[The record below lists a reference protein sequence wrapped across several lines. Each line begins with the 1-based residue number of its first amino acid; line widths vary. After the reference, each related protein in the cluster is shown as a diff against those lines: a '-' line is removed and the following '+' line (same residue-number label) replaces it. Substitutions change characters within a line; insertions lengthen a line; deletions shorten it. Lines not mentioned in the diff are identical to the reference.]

1 MSDFETIRLNRGDEG
16 ITWLTLA
23 RAQQHNAFNRM
34 MIDEMTEAAGMLA
47 ADATLRAVVL
57 AAEGKSFSAG
67 GDLRWM
73 QKQAAMDRA
82 GKMAEARALAHM
94 LLALNNLPMPLIAR
108 VQGNAFGGGIG
119 LMAVSDIV
127 VAADIASFSLTETR
141 LGLIPATIGPFVMRR
156 LGAAGT
162 RQTFIT
168 GSPMDAMRAQRLGLV
183 SVVVPADDL
192 DTAIL
197 RELTAVRAAAPGA
210 MRTAKAFALGQL
222 DQPDATVIEAAINV
236 LADSWESDEAEAGIT
251 AFFDRKPPPWAG

>member
-1 MSDFETIRLNRGDEG
+1 MSDFETIRLNRDDDG
-16 ITWLTLA
+16 IAWLTLA

-34 MIDEMTEAAGMLA
+34 MIDEMTEAASMLA
-47 ADATLRAVVL
+47 SDDTLRAVVL
-57 AAEGKSFSAG
+57 SAEGKSFSAG

-73 QKQAAMDRA
+73 QEQAAADRA
-82 GKMAEARALAHM
+82 GKMAEAHALAHM

-119 LMAVSDIV
+119 LMAVADIV
-127 VAADIASFSLTETR
+127 VAADTARFSLTETR

-156 LGAAGT
+156 LGVAGT

-183 SVVVPADDL
+183 SVAVPADDL
-192 DTAIL
+192 DEAL
-197 RELTAVRAAAPGA
+197 SNELKAVRAAAPGA
-210 MRTAKAFALGQL
+210 MRTAKAYALGQL
-222 DQPDATVIEAAINV
+222 GQPDANVIEAAINV

>member
-1 MSDFETIRLNRGDEG
+1 
-16 ITWLTLA
+16 
-23 RAQQHNAFNRM
+23 
-34 MIDEMTEAAGMLA
+34 
-47 ADATLRAVVL
+47 
-57 AAEGKSFSAG
+57 
-67 GDLRWM
+67 
-73 QKQAAMDRA
+73 
-82 GKMAEARALAHM
+82 MAEARALAHM
-94 LLALNNLPMPLIAR
+94 LLALNKLPMPLIAR

-210 MRTAKAFALGQL
+210 MRTAKAYALGQL

>member
-1 MSDFETIRLNRGDEG
+1 MSDFETIRLNRDDDG
-16 ITWLTLA
+16 IAWLALA

-34 MIDEMTEAAGMLA
+34 MIDEMTEAASMLA
-47 ADATLRAVVL
+47 ADDTLRAVVL
-57 AAEGKSFSAG
+57 SAEGKSFSAG

-73 QKQAAMDRA
+73 QEQAAADRA
-82 GKMAEARALAHM
+82 SKMAEAHALAHM
-94 LLALNNLPMPLIAR
+94 LLAFNNLPMPLIAR

-119 LMAVSDIV
+119 LMAVADIV
-127 VAADIASFSLTETR
+127 VAADTARFSLTETR

-156 LGAAGT
+156 LGVAGT

-183 SVVVPADDL
+183 SVAVPADDL
-192 DTAIL
+192 DEAL
-197 RELTAVRAAAPGA
+197 SNELKAVRAAAPGA
-210 MRTAKAFALGQL
+210 MRTAKAYALGQL
-222 DQPDATVIEAAINV
+222 GQPDANVIEAAINV